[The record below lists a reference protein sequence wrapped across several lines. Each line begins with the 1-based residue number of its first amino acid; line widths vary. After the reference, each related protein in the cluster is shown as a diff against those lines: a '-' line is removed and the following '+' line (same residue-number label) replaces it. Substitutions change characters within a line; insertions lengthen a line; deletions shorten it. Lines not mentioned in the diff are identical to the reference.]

1 MCITL
6 IKQIKIL
13 ILLMIFLC
21 NGVVFTSQMLVLSTT
36 GSTSICDVCNVC
48 KNVCNEL

>member
-21 NGVVFTSQMLVLSTT
+21 NGVVFTSDNACTTT
-36 GSTSICDVCNVC
+36 GSTSICDVC